1 VAPVLAALRAG
12 RREVHRLYL
21 QEGLSGDRAGKGPGR
36 KDAGAVRAAV
46 ALAEE
51 KGAEVLSSGKHELN
65 LLSRDRPH
73 QGLVLD
79 AQPLG
84 FTSLPQMPPASVRD
98 SGGRPPLWLA
108 LDEVLDPQNFGAIL
122 RSAHFLGASG
132 VVTCGKNSAPM
143 SPVVSKASAGAME
156 VMEVYSCR
164 SFPTFLKEA
173 AEGGWDVFGASV
185 ADGAVGSRE
194 VEVTQASL
202 LVVGNE
208 GFGLRPL
215 VERACTRLVRVDP
228 FEGAGPAGQGSSAVD
243 SLNVS
248 VATGILLHE
257 LLVSRERGSHRP

>member
-1 VAPVLAALRAG
+1 M
-12 RREVHRLYL
+12 
-21 QEGLSGDRAGKGPGR
+21 
-36 KDAGAVRAAV
+36 
-46 ALAEE
+46 AED
-51 KGAEVLSSGKHELN
+51 KGAKVVPMGKHELN

-79 AQPLG
+79 TQPLG
-84 FTSLPQMPPASVRD
+84 FTSLPRMPVPQGTPDTA
-98 SGGRPPLWLA
+98 GYPPLWLA

-122 RSAHFLGASG
+122 RTAHFLGATG

-185 ADGAVGSRE
+185 AEGAVSSRE
-194 VEVTQASL
+194 VEVSKASV

-215 VERACTRLVRVDP
+215 VERACTQLLRVDP
-228 FEGAGPAGQGSSAVD
+228 FSGPTGTGAERDAVD

-248 VATGILLHE
+248 VATGVLLHE
-257 LLVSRERGSHRP
+257 LMASRERAARQG